1 MGETPGR
8 SKVDVCVI
16 IPTYNE
22 RENIAEL
29 VAQILAL
36 DGDMRIIVVD
46 DNSPDGTGQL
56 VDELVEQ
63 HDRVGV
69 IHRKGKL
76 GLGTAYIAGLKKGME
91 EGAGRLITMDAD
103 FSHHPGAIPALL
115 ELANRFPIALGSRY
129 VPAGNVL
136 DWGRLR
142 RVLSWGANTFAR
154 VMLGLQARDCT
165 TGFRCYRREVLLAVD
180 LQRVFSDGYSFL
192 VEILFRCHRRGY
204 LIGETPIV
212 FVNRKRGRSKIS
224 RREIYKAVYTVMRL
238 SVTRLMPWRVM

>member
-1 MGETPGR
+1 MGETPASPDTLTHGADMPHAEIAEQVDGSPEDEHRR

-129 VPAGNVL
+129 VPAGNVE
-136 DWGRLR
+136 
-142 RVLSWGANTFAR
+142 
-154 VMLGLQARDCT
+154 
-165 TGFRCYRREVLLAVD
+165 GFPFFCFRILLAV
-180 LQRVFSDGYSFL
+180 QNKTC
-192 VEILFRCHRRGY
+192 VE
-204 LIGETPIV
+204 V
-212 FVNRKRGRSKIS
+212 V
-224 RREIYKAVYTVMRL
+224 
-238 SVTRLMPWRVM
+238 